1 MTTDTHATPLLQRL
15 VMLGLLAGLLVM
27 LGTAVWQ
34 RIQDPELVQ
43 QVAHDPAQHSQEE
56 MSAVGRLM
64 EHVSQ
69 NPTDMD
75 GLLSLVN
82 ALVKMENWEAAE
94 NFARRAIELDA
105 KDPRP
110 LHLLGIIQ
118 HSTNRH
124 ADAARSLEAVIALK
138 DDPSVRY
145 SLGVLY
151 IYYLNDK
158 ERGLAQLR
166 AGLSLPGIS
175 DGLRKHLESELKKGE
190 QTPAENAADGQ

>member
-1 MTTDTHATPLLQRL
+1 MKKTFSF
-15 VMLGLLAGLLVM
+15 LLALCLMLSLL
-27 LGTAVWQ
+27 
-34 RIQDPELVQ
+34 P
-43 QVAHDPAQHSQEE
+43 
-56 MSAVGRLM
+56 VGAYAGSRKLM
-64 EHVSQ
+64 EQVSQ

-75 GLLSLVN
+75 TLLSLVN

-94 NFARRAIELDA
+94 NFAQRAIELDA

-190 QTPAENAADGQ
+190 QAPAENAADGQ